1 MMNSLKETMDVYE
14 EDTTEA
20 SEQEPVVM
28 EEPEE
33 EKDKD
38 SSKDTDDSANDVS
51 PDLIVPQDEDEEPFK
66 PTESSNSPHIPTVQS
81 PKDLVAQGI
90 SFMTGLAE
98 TLKSPEATEELIKSI
113 VVEDEKTGETS
124 MHIPIAN
131 KQSVKNLLQLVG
143 KLFG

>member
-1 MMNSLKETMDVYE
+1 MDVYE
-14 EDTTEA
+14 EETTEA
-20 SEQEPVVM
+20 SEQEQEPVVM

-38 SSKDTDDSANDVS
+38 SSKDTGDASEVS

-66 PTESSNSPHIPTVQS
+66 PSTSSNSPHKSTVQS
-81 PKDLVAQGI
+81 PKDLLSQGI

-98 TLKSPEATEELIKSI
+98 TLKSPEATEELIKTI

-124 MHIPIAN
+124 IHIPIAN

>member
-1 MMNSLKETMDVYE
+1 MDVYE
-14 EDTTEA
+14 EEITDE
-20 SEQEPVVM
+20 SELEPVVM

-38 SSKDTDDSANDVS
+38 SSKETDDSASDVS

-66 PTESSNSPHIPTVQS
+66 PTASSNSPHKPSAQS

-124 MHIPIAN
+124 IHIPIAN